1 MKTFHFRITKKLTL
15 NVFIHDLT
23 RQRGH
28 SPSVKPVPRLQLGD
42 SLGSRENVSIR
53 QWFKIRYNL
62 KIDNFKKTLK
72 KIKDI
77 YN

>member
-15 NVFIHDLT
+15 NVFIHLT
-23 RQRGH
+23 RQRRH
-28 SPSVKPVPRLQLGD
+28 SLSVKPVPRLQLGD

-62 KIDNFKKTLK
+62 KIDNFKKNFEK
-72 KIKDI
+72 
-77 YN
+77 N